1 MMGNTVMSEVVSY
14 EVRGSIGLIQ
24 INNPPVNAL
33 SVNKGVLQGLLDA
46 IKSGDHDPQVNA
58 FLLIGGG
65 KNFSGGADISEFGKP
80 KAPGMATLSDL
91 LDYMDTVTKPIVAAL
106 SGPTMGG
113 GFELSLTCHY
123 RLASQEAIVGLP
135 EVKLGILPGAGG
147 TQRLPRIIGAE
158 QALELITSGAFVSA
172 QNAKA
177 LGIVDEIIDEELLE
191 GSIRWIK
198 RALRS
203 GLPVAR
209 VSERSVKT
217 NADPEA
223 FITKARAVAEK
234 KWRGYPAPLR
244 IVECIDAAINK
255 PFKEGMQI
263 ERKNIEALIPTDE
276 SKSLRHLFFAERQ
289 ANKVD
294 GITKEVPIAKIKS
307 VSVIGAGTMGTG
319 IAMNFLNV
327 GIPVTIIDTNDETLQ
342 KGIDTIKRNYLST
355 VEKGRLSTEDRDRR
369 VALLNGSTTVSSVSE
384 SDLVVEAVYEEMA
397 IKKAIFLELDSV
409 AKPSAILA
417 TNTSTLDV
425 NEIASVTQRPEQVIG
440 LHFFS
445 PANVMQLLEVVR
457 ADKTSQEVVA
467 TSMSLAKKIKKI
479 PVCVG
484 VCDGFVGNRMIHT
497 YLREAEYLIEEGALP
512 QQVDHAIESFGF
524 AMGPFRMCDLAGL
537 DIGWAIRKRR
547 KSEGLVSKRYVSIPD
562 QLCERGWFGQKTG
575 GGYYTYE
582 SGSRVPIVNPEV
594 NAIVENASSEKG
606 ITRRT
611 IEANEIV
618 DRLMYALINEGAGIL
633 AEGVAQR
640 ASDIDVIYAAGYG
653 FPRYRGGPMFYAQT
667 IGLSNVVEGIER
679 YSNQAHGEHWQVSPF
694 LSDLVQKN
702 QTFE

>member
-355 VEKGRLSTEDRDRR
+355 LEKGRLSTEDRDRR

-384 SDLVVEAVYEEMA
+384 SDLVVEAVYEEMT
-397 IKKAIFLELDSV
+397 IKKAIFLKLDSV

>member
-342 KGIDTIKRNYLST
+342 KGIDTIKGNYLST

-384 SDLVVEAVYEEMA
+384 SDLVVEAVYEEMT

-562 QLCERGWFGQKTG
+562 QLCERGWFGRKTG
-575 GGYYTYE
+575 SGYYTYE

>member
-1 MMGNTVMSEVVSY
+1 MPEVVSY

-123 RLASQEAIVGLP
+123 RLASKEAIVGLP

-158 QALELITSGAFVSA
+158 QALELITSGAFISA
-172 QNAKA
+172 EKAKS
-177 LGIVDEIIDEELLE
+177 LGIVNEIIDGELLE
-191 GSIRWIK
+191 GSIKWIK

-203 GLPVAR
+203 ELPVAR

-217 NADPEA
+217 NADPQA
-223 FITKARAVAEK
+223 FITEARAVAEN

-255 PFKEGMQI
+255 SFKEGMKI
-263 ERKNIEALIPTDE
+263 ERENIEALIPTDE

-294 GITKEVPIAKIKS
+294 GISKEVPIAKIQS

-342 KGIDTIKRNYLST
+342 KGIDTIKKNYLST

-369 VALLNGSTTVSSVSE
+369 VALLQGSTALSSVSE
-384 SDLVVEAVYEEMA
+384 SDLVVEAVFEEMA
-397 IKKAIFLELDSV
+397 VKKAIFLELDSV

-425 NEIASVTQRPEQVIG
+425 NEIASVTKRPEQVIG

-457 ADKTSQEVVA
+457 ADKTSKEVVA

-606 ITRRT
+606 ITRRK

-618 DRLMYALINEGAGIL
+618 DRLMYALINEGSAIL

>member
-223 FITKARAVAEK
+223 LITKARAVAEK

-342 KGIDTIKRNYLST
+342 KGIDTIKGNYLST

-384 SDLVVEAVYEEMA
+384 SDLVVEAVYEEMT

>member
-342 KGIDTIKRNYLST
+342 KGIDTIKGNYLST

-384 SDLVVEAVYEEMA
+384 SDLVVEAVYEEMT

-582 SGSRVPIVNPEV
+582 SGSRVAIVNPEV

-606 ITRRT
+606 ITRRK

>member
-1 MMGNTVMSEVVSY
+1 MSEVVSY

-123 RLASQEAIVGLP
+123 RLASKEAIVGLP

-158 QALELITSGAFVSA
+158 QALELITSGAFISA
-172 QNAKA
+172 EKAKS
-177 LGIVDEIIDEELLE
+177 LGIVNEIIDGELLE
-191 GSIRWIK
+191 GSIKWIK

-203 GLPVAR
+203 ELPVAR

-217 NADPEA
+217 NADPQA
-223 FITKARAVAEK
+223 FITEARAVAEN

-255 PFKEGMQI
+255 SFKEGMKI
-263 ERKNIEALIPTDE
+263 ERENIEALIPTDE

-294 GITKEVPIAKIKS
+294 GISKEVPIAKIQS

-342 KGIDTIKRNYLST
+342 KGIDTIKKNYLST
-355 VEKGRLSTEDRDRR
+355 VEKGRLSAEDRDRR
-369 VALLNGSTTVSSVSE
+369 VALLHGSTALSSVSE
-384 SDLVVEAVYEEMA
+384 SDLVVEAVFEEMA
-397 IKKAIFLELDSV
+397 VKKAIFLELDSV

-425 NEIASVTQRPEQVIG
+425 NEIASVTKRSEQVIG

-457 ADKTSQEVVA
+457 ADKTSKEVVA

-606 ITRRT
+606 ITRRK

-618 DRLMYALINEGAGIL
+618 DRLMYALINEGSAIL

>member
-1 MMGNTVMSEVVSY
+1 MSEVVSY
-14 EVRGSIGLIQ
+14 EVRGSIGLVQ

-65 KNFSGGADISEFGKP
+65 KKFSGGADISEFGKP

-123 RLASQEAIVGLP
+123 RLASKEAIVGLP

-158 QALELITSGAFVSA
+158 QALELITSGAFISA
-172 QNAKA
+172 EKAKS
-177 LGIVDEIIDEELLE
+177 LGIVNEIIDGELLE
-191 GSIRWIK
+191 GSIKWIK

-203 GLPVAR
+203 ELPVAR

-223 FITKARAVAEK
+223 FITEARAVAEN

-255 PFKEGMQI
+255 SFKEGMKI
-263 ERKNIEALIPTDE
+263 ERENIEALIPTDE
-276 SKSLRHLFFAERQ
+276 SKSLRHLFFAERR

-294 GITKEVPIAKIKS
+294 GISKEVPIAKIQS

-342 KGIDTIKRNYLST
+342 KGIDTIKKNYLST

-369 VALLNGSTTVSSVSE
+369 VALLQGSTALSSVSE
-384 SDLVVEAVYEEMA
+384 SDLVVEAVFEEMA
-397 IKKAIFLELDSV
+397 VKKAIFLELDSV

-425 NEIASVTQRPEQVIG
+425 NEIASVTKRPEQVIG

-457 ADKTSQEVVA
+457 ADKTSKEVVA

-512 QQVDHAIESFGF
+512 QQVDNAIESFGF

-575 GGYYTYE
+575 SGYYTYE

-618 DRLMYALINEGAGIL
+618 DRLMYALINEGSAIL

-702 QTFE
+702 ETFE

>member
-1 MMGNTVMSEVVSY
+1 MSEVVSY

-123 RLASQEAIVGLP
+123 RLASQETIVGLP

-158 QALELITSGAFVSA
+158 QALELITTGAFISA
-172 QNAKA
+172 EKAKS
-177 LGIVDEIIDEELLE
+177 LGIVNEIIDGDLLE
-191 GSIRWIK
+191 GSIKWIK
-198 RALRS
+198 SALRS
-203 GLPVAR
+203 ELPVAR

-217 NADPEA
+217 NEDPEA

-255 PFKEGMQI
+255 PFKEGMKI
-263 ERKNIEALIPTDE
+263 ERENIEALIPTDE

-294 GITKEVPIAKIKS
+294 GISKEVPIARIQS

-327 GIPVTIIDTNDETLQ
+327 GIPVTIIDTNNETLQ
-342 KGIDTIKRNYLST
+342 KGIDTIKKNYLST
-355 VEKGRLSTEDRDRR
+355 VEKGRLSAEDRDRR
-369 VALLNGSTTVSSVSE
+369 VALLQGSTALSSVSE
-384 SDLVVEAVYEEMA
+384 SDLVVEAVFEEMA
-397 IKKAIFLELDSV
+397 VKKAIFLELDSV

-425 NEIASVTQRPEQVIG
+425 NEIASVTQRPEKVIG

-562 QLCERGWFGQKTG
+562 HLCERGWFGQKTG

-606 ITRRT
+606 ITRRS

-618 DRLMYALINEGAGIL
+618 DRLMYALINEGASIL

-667 IGLSNVVEGIER
+667 IGLANVVEGIKH
-679 YSNQAHGEHWQVSPF
+679 YSNQAHGEHWQLSPF
-694 LSDLVQKN
+694 LSDLAQKN

>member
-1 MMGNTVMSEVVSY
+1 MSEVVSY

-123 RLASQEAIVGLP
+123 RLASQETIVGLP

-158 QALELITSGAFVSA
+158 QALELITTGAFISA
-172 QNAKA
+172 EKAKS
-177 LGIVDEIIDEELLE
+177 LGIVNEIIDGELLE
-191 GSIRWIK
+191 GSIKWIK

-203 GLPVAR
+203 ELPVVR

-217 NADPEA
+217 NEDPEA

-255 PFKEGMQI
+255 PFKEGMKI
-263 ERKNIEALIPTDE
+263 ERENIEALIPTDE

-294 GITKEVPIAKIKS
+294 GISKEVPIARIQS

-327 GIPVTIIDTNDETLQ
+327 GIPVTIIDTNNETLQ
-342 KGIDTIKRNYLST
+342 KGIDTIKKNYLST
-355 VEKGRLSTEDRDRR
+355 VEKGRLSAEDRDRR
-369 VALLNGSTTVSSVSE
+369 VALLQGSTALSSVSE
-384 SDLVVEAVYEEMA
+384 SELVVEAVFEEMA
-397 IKKAIFLELDSV
+397 VKKAIFLELDSV

-562 QLCERGWFGQKTG
+562 HLCERGWFGQKTG

-606 ITRRT
+606 ITRRS

-618 DRLMYALINEGAGIL
+618 DRLMYALINEGASIL

-667 IGLSNVVEGIER
+667 IGLANVVEGIKH
-679 YSNQAHGEHWQVSPF
+679 YSNQAHGEHWQLSPF
-694 LSDLVQKN
+694 LSDLAQKN

>member
-1 MMGNTVMSEVVSY
+1 MSEVVSY

-123 RLASQEAIVGLP
+123 RLASKEAIVGLP

-158 QALELITSGAFVSA
+158 QALELITSGAFISA
-172 QNAKA
+172 EKAKS
-177 LGIVDEIIDEELLE
+177 LGIVNEIIDGELLE
-191 GSIRWIK
+191 GSIKWIK

-203 GLPVAR
+203 ELPVAR

-223 FITKARAVAEK
+223 FITEARAVAEN

-244 IVECIDAAINK
+244 IVNCIDAAINK
-255 PFKEGMQI
+255 SFKEGLKI
-263 ERKNIEALIPTDE
+263 ERENIEALIPTDE
-276 SKSLRHLFFAERQ
+276 SKSLRHLFFAERH

-294 GITKEVPIAKIKS
+294 GISKEVPIAKIQS

-342 KGIDTIKRNYLST
+342 KGIDTIKKNYLST
-355 VEKGRLSTEDRDRR
+355 VEKGRLSAKDRDRR
-369 VALLNGSTTVSSVSE
+369 VALLQGSTALSSVSE
-384 SDLVVEAVYEEMA
+384 SDLVVEAVFEEMA
-397 IKKAIFLELDSV
+397 VKKAIFLELDSV

-425 NEIASVTQRPEQVIG
+425 NEIASVTKRPEQVIG

-457 ADKTSQEVVA
+457 ADKTSKEVVA

-512 QQVDHAIESFGF
+512 QQVDNAIESFGF

-575 GGYYTYE
+575 SGYYTYE

-702 QTFE
+702 ETFE

>member
-1 MMGNTVMSEVVSY
+1 MSEVVSY

-123 RLASQEAIVGLP
+123 RLASKEAIVGLP

-158 QALELITSGAFVSA
+158 QALELITSGAFISA
-172 QNAKA
+172 EKAKS
-177 LGIVDEIIDEELLE
+177 LGIVNEIIDGELLE
-191 GSIRWIK
+191 GSIKWIK

-203 GLPVAR
+203 ELPVAR

-223 FITKARAVAEK
+223 FITKARAVAEN

-255 PFKEGMQI
+255 SFKEGMKI
-263 ERKNIEALIPTDE
+263 ERENIEALIPTDE
-276 SKSLRHLFFAERQ
+276 SKSLRHLFFAERH

-294 GITKEVPIAKIKS
+294 GISKEVPIAKIQS

-342 KGIDTIKRNYLST
+342 KGIDTIKKNYLST
-355 VEKGRLSTEDRDRR
+355 VEKGRLSAEDRDRR
-369 VALLNGSTTVSSVSE
+369 VALLQGSTALSSVSE
-384 SDLVVEAVYEEMA
+384 SDLVVEAVFEEMA
-397 IKKAIFLELDSV
+397 VKKAIFLELDSV

-425 NEIASVTQRPEQVIG
+425 NEIALVTKRPEQVIG

-457 ADKTSQEVVA
+457 ADKTSKEVVA

-575 GGYYTYE
+575 SGYYTYE

-679 YSNQAHGEHWQVSPF
+679 YSNQAHGEHWQVSAF

-702 QTFE
+702 ETFE

>member
-172 QNAKA
+172 QNAKT

-198 RALRS
+198 RALRL

-342 KGIDTIKRNYLST
+342 KGIDTIKGNYLST

-384 SDLVVEAVYEEMA
+384 SDLVVEAVYEEMT

>member
-172 QNAKA
+172 QNAKT

-342 KGIDTIKRNYLST
+342 KGIDTIKGNYLST

-384 SDLVVEAVYEEMA
+384 SDLVVEAVYEEMT

-667 IGLSNVVEGIER
+667 IGLSNVVEGIEG

>member
-1 MMGNTVMSEVVSY
+1 MPEVVSY

-33 SVNKGVLQGLLDA
+33 SVNKGVLRGLLDA

-123 RLASQEAIVGLP
+123 RLASKEAIVGLP

-158 QALELITSGAFVSA
+158 QALELITSGAFISA
-172 QNAKA
+172 EKAKS
-177 LGIVDEIIDEELLE
+177 LGIVNEIIDGELLE
-191 GSIRWIK
+191 GSIKWIK

-203 GLPVAR
+203 ELPVAR

-223 FITKARAVAEK
+223 FITKARAVAEN

-255 PFKEGMQI
+255 SFKEGMKI
-263 ERKNIEALIPTDE
+263 ERENIEALIPTDE
-276 SKSLRHLFFAERQ
+276 SKSLRHLFFAERH

-294 GITKEVPIAKIKS
+294 GISKEVPIAKIQS

-342 KGIDTIKRNYLST
+342 KGIDTIKKNYLST
-355 VEKGRLSTEDRDRR
+355 VEKGRLSAEDRDRR
-369 VALLNGSTTVSSVSE
+369 VALLQGSTALSSVSE
-384 SDLVVEAVYEEMA
+384 SDLVVEAVFEEMA
-397 IKKAIFLELDSV
+397 VKKAIFLELDSV

-425 NEIASVTQRPEQVIG
+425 NEIASVTKRPEQVIG

-457 ADKTSQEVVA
+457 ADKTSKEVVA

-512 QQVDHAIESFGF
+512 QQVDNAIESFGF

-575 GGYYTYE
+575 SGYYTYE

-702 QTFE
+702 ETFE